1 MRKETRMIN
10 NEPPARTRAL
20 GFGFWDFSGVWDL
33 GFGILKFTLF
43 VILTALSPLPLH
55 AQTNAIKTPLSSNRY
70 LLILETS
77 KSMQPRSEAVIKAV
91 QDLLTSGIGGQLR
104 RGDTLGL
111 WTFNEEVYAG
121 RFQLQRWFP
130 EAHRSIGIRLL
141 DFIKEQNYEK
151 RGSLEQVL
159 SEMDRVIKG
168 SQLITIILISDGAE
182 NISGTPFDDKINETY
197 KLWQRDQQ
205 KAKQPFLTLLRA
217 KGGKFTEY
225 AVTPAPWPLEIPPLP
240 PEPQIAQAATNK
252 PPAAPP
258 KAPLPVVQPLIISGK
273 KPQPEPVETS
283 KAAASLI
290 KPPEPTPS
298 PELAKTGP
306 VPAVPGAPP
315 TQAILPQPS
324 APNALQEAKQVATY
338 PIVTNVLQPAPP
350 AKPEAAQASTFSQDP
365 KPDLA
370 AVPTA
375 PPQPPPEATTDTTST
390 QSARSS
396 ALPAA
401 TPPAQDAAA
410 IPPFTFPGYRLLWVA
425 TIAFAAILLTV
436 VLLRFRRRQTLASA
450 SLITRSLDR
459 EKV

>member
-104 RGDTLGL
+104 RGGTIVL

-225 AVTPAPWPLEIPPLP
+225 AVTPAPCPLEIPPVP
-240 PEPQIAQAATNK
+240 PDPQTPQAATNK

-365 KPDLA
+365 KPDA
-370 AVPTA
+370 PPPPTA
-375 PPQPPPEATTDTTST
+375 RSEAGSEATAAATGTEPP
-390 QSARSS
+390 RSS
-396 ALPAA
+396 PTSAPS
-401 TPPAQDAAA
+401 PPAQSVAA
-410 IPPFTFPGYRLLWVA
+410 IPPETFLGLRFVWVSTVALAVILSAVALL
-425 TIAFAAILLTV
+425 
-436 VLLRFRRRQTLASA
+436 LLRRSRACPPA
-450 SLITRSLDR
+450 SLI
-459 EKV
+459 